1 MKIRKRFVV
10 EVEFSS
16 TDGCGNPQ
24 DVTVG
29 NVRSAI
35 EGVGMDNLS
44 VNVAEG
50 EE

>member
-10 EVEFSS
+10 EVEYSS
-16 TDGCGNPQ
+16 NDGCGNPQ
-24 DVTVG
+24 DVTAG

-44 VNVAEG
+44 VNVKED
-50 EE
+50 

>member
-24 DVTVG
+24 DVTAG

-35 EGVGMDNLS
+35 EGAGVDNLS
-44 VNVAEG
+44 VNVKED
-50 EE
+50 